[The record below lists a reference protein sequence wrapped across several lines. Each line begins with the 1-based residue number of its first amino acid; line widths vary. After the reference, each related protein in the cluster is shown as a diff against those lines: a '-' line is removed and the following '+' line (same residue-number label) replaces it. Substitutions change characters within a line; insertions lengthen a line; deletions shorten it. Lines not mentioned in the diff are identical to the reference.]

1 MAILGIVLNFLYFA
15 LQIYNWIFVAYIL
28 LSWFPIPRD
37 NIIVKFLVG
46 ICEPFTTGYLKF
58 CRRFGSGCSTFQSSM
73 FLSFCIC
80 FSSGSRNWHV
90 YLEYKCLLRKTAD

>member
-46 ICEPFTTGYLKF
+46 ICEPVYNGILKILPPL
-58 CRRFGSGCSTFQSSM
+58 RFGM
-73 FLSFCIC
+73 FD
-80 FSSGSRNWHV
+80 FSV
-90 YLEYKCLLRKTAD
+90 FYVFIILYLLQLGITQLARVLGV